1 MNINGLTKTT
11 LLDYPGLV
19 ASTIFTP
26 GCNFR
31 CPFCHNGDLVLN
43 PGIFPMISE
52 DEVMEHLR
60 KRSHV
65 LGGICITG
73 GEPTLQ
79 PDLIDFLCKLKE
91 FGLKIKLDTNG
102 YRPEVL
108 EEVIKQGLVDY
119 VAMDIKAGRNNYQT
133 ATGIQVDMSKIEESV
148 NIIQNIT
155 HEFRTTCVKGIHT
168 EEDFV
173 NIANWLPSDSS
184 YFLQSYKLEDAVI
197 NKELCAEFY
206 AEELK
211 HFLEIVKISIPNV
224 QLRGID

>member
-43 PGIFPMISE
+43 PGIFTMISE

-119 VAMDIKAGRNNYQT
+119 VAMDIKAGRKNYQM
-133 ATGIQVDMSKIEESV
+133 ATGIQVDMSKIEKSV
-148 NIIQNIT
+148 NIMQSIT

-168 EEDFV
+168 EEDFAD
-173 NIANWLPSDSS
+173 IANWLPSDSS

-197 NKELCAEFY
+197 NKELCSEFS